1 MATAIAT
8 ALHVVMDSAAGGFL
22 PRSDDY
28 AQSLGHHEEYGQ
40 YLNDLDGVAIR
51 SDESSSSDESDS
63 RENYEG
69 AAAPDIK
76 SASLEPASTNSDM
89 NDTQPPPA
97 DKRCD
102 ESMVDLESTGA
113 EDSESEVDSDPRQPP
128 PPIAFIETTTEQR
141 SLPLSPRIK
150 PALKRVS
157 SNGRLMEEE
166 EIPISLKRSAWKTLP
181 VPTVTPTRRI
191 SSTGSFHPPNTTS
204 KNQHRSRSVTG
215 TEEVLDTMELSP
227 KSIKRN
233 VSFAKIHV
241 RDYELTVGDNPAV
254 GYGAPVSL
262 DWTYVEH
269 DPLELDQYEDNR
281 PKRRN
286 PQQMHL
292 NSVQREHILQLHN
305 FSSDD
310 IKKAK
315 RDAERIQRQRFITA
329 YFAPYMKIEDVLE
342 SAARKTKRFIRKARS
357 GSAPTSA
364 LQAAATSTTTSS
376 LFPRPKDNVHRSR
389 SMGALDEEDT
399 IDGALADVSVS
410 RSIVTI

>member
-8 ALHVVMDSAAGGFL
+8 ALHVVMDSAASRNSLHGGGFL

-28 AQSLGHHEEYGQ
+28 APSLCHEEFGQ
-40 YLNDLDGVAIR
+40 YLNDLDGVAVR
-51 SDESSSSDESDS
+51 SDEGSSSDESD
-63 RENYEG
+63 EG
-69 AAAPDIK
+69 EA
-76 SASLEPASTNSDM
+76 SATQYIASSVE
-89 NDTQPPPA
+89 PPA
-97 DKRCD
+97 PTDSCPTSKNTGSD
-102 ESMVDLESTGA
+102 ASVGESDSTGA
-113 EDSESEVDSDPRQPP
+113 QNSESEVDSESRVPP
-128 PPIAFIETTTEQR
+128 PPVAFIETTTEDR
-141 SLPLSPRIK
+141 SLPSSPRIK
-150 PALKRVS
+150 PALKRIS
-157 SNGRLMEEE
+157 SHGRLMEEE

-191 SSTGSFHPPNTTS
+191 SSTGSFHPHTN
-204 KNQHRSRSVTG
+204 KHHRSCSV

-227 KSIKRN
+227 KSFKRN

-305 FSSDD
+305 FSSDE

-357 GSAPTSA
+357 GSAPPSA
-364 LQAAATSTTTSS
+364 MQAAVASTQQS
-376 LFPRPKDNVHRSR
+376 LLSPPQPKSGRSR

-399 IDGALADVSVS
+399 IDGAGMADASVS